1 MLAVAGILIAASVLV
16 IGFLL
21 VLSGF
26 LTAPLLL
33 SVVLAFACLIILGL
47 SIATAV
53 LSRRR
58 N

>member
-1 MLAVAGILIAASVLV
+1 MLAVGGILIAASVLV
-16 IGFLL
+16 IVFLL
-21 VLSGF
+21 VLAGF

-33 SVVLAFACLIILGL
+33 TVVVAFIGMIILGL